1 MGWEWLTMD
10 EIWGRIAAAA
20 VTGFPLALAGRFW
33 RAAHD
38 LR

>member
-20 VTGFPLALAGRFW
+20 VTGFQVALAGRML
-33 RAAHD
+33 RAAND
-38 LR
+38 IR